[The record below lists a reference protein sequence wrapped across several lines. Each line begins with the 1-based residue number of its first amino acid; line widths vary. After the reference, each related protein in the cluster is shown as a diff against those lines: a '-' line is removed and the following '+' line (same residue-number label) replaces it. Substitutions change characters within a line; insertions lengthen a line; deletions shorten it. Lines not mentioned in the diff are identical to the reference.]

1 MTLSNIKGIQNNLQ
15 RNKNFA
21 SYLESM
27 MFQLLAYSENRYT
40 VYISV
45 VLNNN
50 PLGTVDIVFIN
61 KHQFLIHFNFLIYKN
76 QSSAWIVWFHIIMS
90 FLTRYENNLIVHGF
104 CPPSHYKGRG
114 GAGGV
119 IWYENLPK
127 FCGGKIFSDI
137 CTRKNL

>member
-1 MTLSNIKGIQNNLQ
+1 MTLSNIKGIQNNFQ

-40 VYISV
+40 VYISA

-76 QSSAWIVWFHIIMS
+76 QSSAWIVWFHIIML
-90 FLTRYENNLIVHGF
+90 FLTRYESNLIVHGF
-104 CPPSHYKGRG
+104 CPPSHYKGRE
-114 GAGGV
+114 GV

-127 FCGGKIFSDI
+127 FCGGEIFSNT